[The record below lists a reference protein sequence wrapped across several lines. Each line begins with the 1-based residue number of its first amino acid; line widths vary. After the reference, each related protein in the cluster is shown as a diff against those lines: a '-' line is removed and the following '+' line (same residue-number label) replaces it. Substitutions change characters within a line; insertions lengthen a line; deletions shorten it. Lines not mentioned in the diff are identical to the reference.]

1 MHLAT
6 SVPRSVQQASLES
19 MHLLELELEL
29 VWVTA
34 QLASACWWAS
44 RALVHGCAAVLCVW

>member
-1 MHLAT
+1 MA
-6 SVPRSVQQASLES
+6 VQLCCVFGKSGDGWQC
-19 MHLLELELEL
+19 